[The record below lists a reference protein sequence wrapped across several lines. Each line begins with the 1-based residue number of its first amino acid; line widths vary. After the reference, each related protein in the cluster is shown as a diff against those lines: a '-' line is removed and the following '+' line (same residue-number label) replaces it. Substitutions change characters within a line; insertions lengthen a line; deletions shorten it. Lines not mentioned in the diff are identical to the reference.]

1 MREVRP
7 RKRTRSEVLRE
18 LWELS
23 GGINDVLSRTEKT
36 GIGVVA
42 ALFVLTWSV
51 TIYLFFLFVGQG
63 YHSRS
68 FGFAIG
74 FISFLELLAF
84 SFAAMPFFPSVRQR
98 TVAALYPVVG
108 IIIGAYVV
116 RAMIISAITHAV
128 PFFNSPG
135 AHVASIMFGI
145 LPCAF
150 LLGTMLV
157 LNSYQSSQ
165 NETIVR
171 ERANLVKLAA
181 GVTEIYQQ
189 FVNNRPRLV
198 EPDYIGIEPQLKK
211 LKERFQFCTPFD
223 RITPD
228 NPEIGA
234 EIQKQIASLEQSVRA
249 LPSAPKEELN
259 SLTHSIQQTTRQ
271 ILQAMERREKLL
283 VRL

>member
-1 MREVRP
+1 
-7 RKRTRSEVLRE
+7 
-18 LWELS
+18 
-23 GGINDVLSRTEKT
+23 VLSRTEKT
-36 GIGVVA
+36 GIRVVA
-42 ALFVLTWSV
+42 ILFVLTWFV
-51 TIYLFFLFVGQG
+51 TIYLFFLFVGQS

-68 FGFAIG
+68 FGFAIAY
-74 FISFLELLAF
+74 ISFLELLAF
-84 SFAAMPFFPSVRQR
+84 SYAAMPFIPAIRQR

-116 RAMIISAITHAV
+116 RAVIISVITHTV

-135 AHVASIMFGI
+135 GHIASIMIGI

-165 NETIVR
+165 NENIVR
-171 ERANLVKLAA
+171 ERANLSHLAA

-189 FVNNRPRLV
+189 FLNNRRCLS
-198 EPDYIGIEPQLKK
+198 EPDYIGTEPQLKK

-223 RITPD
+223 RSPPGDPGIAADIQNQIT
-228 NPEIGA
+228 
-234 EIQKQIASLEQSVRA
+234 SLAQSVRA
-249 LPSAPKEELN
+249 LTSAPKEELN
-259 SLTHSIQQTTRQ
+259 SIAQSIQKTTAQ

-283 VRL
+283 VR

>member
-1 MREVRP
+1 
-7 RKRTRSEVLRE
+7 
-18 LWELS
+18 
-23 GGINDVLSRTEKT
+23 VLSRTEKT

-63 YHSRS
+63 YHSGS
-68 FGFAIG
+68 FDVAIG
-74 FISFLELLAF
+74 YISFLELLAF
-84 SFAAMPFFPSVRQR
+84 SFVALPFFPSIRQR
-98 TVAALYPVVG
+98 TLAALYPVVG
-108 IIIGAYVV
+108 IIIGTYVV

-135 AHVASIMFGI
+135 AHVASILFGI

-157 LNSYQSSQ
+157 LNSYQAMQ
-165 NETIVR
+165 NEAVVR
-171 ERANLVKLAA
+171 ERTNLTQLAA
-181 GVTEIYQQ
+181 GVMEIYQQ
-189 FVNNRPRLV
+189 FVNSRRCLN
-198 EPDYIGIEPQLKK
+198 ESDYIGTEPQLKK

-223 RITPD
+223 RTPAG
-228 NPEIGA
+228 NPGIGE
-234 EIQKQIASLEQSVRA
+234 EIQNQIASLERSVRA
-249 LPSAPKEELN
+249 LTSAPKEEMN

>member
-1 MREVRP
+1 M
-7 RKRTRSEVLRE
+7 
-18 LWELS
+18 
-23 GGINDVLSRTEKT
+23 LSRTEKT

-42 ALFVLTWSV
+42 ALFMLAWFV

-68 FGFAIG
+68 FVFAIG
-74 FISFLELLAF
+74 YISFLELLAF
-84 SFAAMPFFPSVRQR
+84 SYAAMPFIPAVRQR

-108 IIIGAYVV
+108 IIIGTYVV

-135 AHVASIMFGI
+135 AHVASIMIGI

-165 NETIVR
+165 NEKIVR
-171 ERANLVKLAA
+171 ERANLAYLAS
-181 GVTEIYQQ
+181 GVTEIYQE
-189 FVNNRPRLV
+189 FLNNRRCLS
-198 EPDYIGIEPQLKK
+198 EPDYIGTEPQLKK

-223 RITPD
+223 RSPPGDPGIAAD
-228 NPEIGA
+228 
-234 EIQKQIASLEQSVRA
+234 IQNHIASLAESVRA
-249 LPSAPKEELN
+249 LTSTPKEEVN
-259 SLTHSIQQTTRQ
+259 SIAQSIQQTTAH

-283 VRL
+283 VR